1 MAGRTLHV
9 DGIGATIRITM
20 TVTMDAAG
28 RLVIP
33 KELRE
38 RAHLEPGV
46 PLDVTLRDGRIEIAP
61 APREVKF
68 VQRGRFRVA
77 VPTEASAPL
86 TEDTVRAVRRHL
98 RERDR

>member
-1 MAGRTLHV
+1 MLQA
-9 DGIGATIRITM
+9 DGAAATIEITM

-46 PLDVTLRDGRIEIAP
+46 PLDVTLRDGRIEIEP
-61 APREVKF
+61 APRPVKL

-77 VPTEASAPL
+77 VPTEPSAPL
-86 TEDTVRAVRRHL
+86 TEDIVRAVRRQL

>member
-1 MAGRTLHV
+1 MQANGAP
-9 DGIGATIRITM
+9 ATIVITM
-20 TVTMDAAG
+20 IVTMDAAG

-77 VPTEASAPL
+77 VPTEPSAPL
-86 TEDTVRAVRRHL
+86 TEETVRAVRRQL